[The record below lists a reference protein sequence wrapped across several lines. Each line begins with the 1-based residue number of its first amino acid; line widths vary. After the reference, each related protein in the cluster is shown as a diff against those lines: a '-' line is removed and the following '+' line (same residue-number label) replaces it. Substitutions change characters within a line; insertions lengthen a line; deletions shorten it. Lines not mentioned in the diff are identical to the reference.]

1 MAFLGSV
8 LFLIACS
15 TLLENIRGIQTIDSL
30 NENNSNN
37 SKFNSIQFKGTWTD
51 IVLLK

>member
-30 NENNSNN
+30 NENNS
-37 SKFNSIQFKGTWTD
+37 KFNSIQFKGTWTD